1 MSVRATSLD
10 DLDLSDDCSVHEAST
25 QDGDEQEDGHA
36 ALPLTVEIPGKP
48 PSLNAFY
55 SGMHW
60 SKRKKTRDKWH
71 EKVGL
76 LAPDVTIDEYPV
88 AVSCVVYWGEG
99 RRSNT
104 SSMSLSEPLYAART
118 VSGSGRPSFAAS
130 STTAARSL
138 YLSNIRGSM
147 VETARWR
154 TPPPPLITQERRQR
168 SASWSVG

>member
-10 DLDLSDDCSVHEAST
+10 DLDLSGDCSVHEAST
-25 QDGDEQEDGHA
+25 QDGHEQEDGH

-99 RRSNT
+99 RRYDAEN
-104 SSMSLSEPLYAART
+104 LAA
-118 VSGSGRPSFAAS
+118 GSK
-130 STTAARSL
+130 
-138 YLSNIRGSM
+138 
-147 VETARWR
+147 
-154 TPPPPLITQERRQR
+154 LITDGLVEAGVLRGDGPKEIRRVTLEAR
-168 SASWSVG
+168 RMDGDGHLTRYTITEA